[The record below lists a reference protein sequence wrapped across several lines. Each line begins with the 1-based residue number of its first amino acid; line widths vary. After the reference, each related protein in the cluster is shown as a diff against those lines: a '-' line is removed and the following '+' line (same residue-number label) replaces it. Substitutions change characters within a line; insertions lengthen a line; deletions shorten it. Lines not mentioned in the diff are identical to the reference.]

1 MNTGVLILI
10 IVLALGALGGVG
22 YGIWYAV
29 SSGGGPSY
37 SPIVRGPSFAVPPFG
52 PMSSSPQQQPPPAD
66 FAKTSR

>member
-1 MNTGVLILI
+1 MNTGMLIAL

-29 SSGGGPSY
+29 SSSGGPSY
-37 SPIVRGPSFAVPPFG
+37 SPGGPSFAVPPFG
-52 PMSSSPQQQPPPAD
+52 TSGPMSPQQQQPPAT

>member
-1 MNTGVLILI
+1 MNTGILILI

-29 SSGGGPSY
+29 SSGGGPST
-37 SPIVRGPSFAVPPFG
+37 SGPSFAVPPFG
-52 PMSSSPQQQPPPAD
+52 ISGPMSSPQQQQPPAA

>member
-1 MNTGVLILI
+1 MNTGMLILI

-29 SSGGGPSY
+29 SSKGGPSTG
-37 SPIVRGPSFAVPPFG
+37 GPSFAVPPFG
-52 PMSSSPQQQPPPAD
+52 TSGPMSPQQQPPAD